1 MLTIEYPSI
10 FKKDYKRAIKRGC
23 NPKNFEK
30 VVQLLQNQQP
40 LPKKY
45 HDHALT
51 DSRMNN
57 PVSGNRLSGQQETA
71 SPDRGNR
78 KNLITRADSYRVHKL
93 LALKCPSVDQ
103 CL

>member
-1 MLTIEYPSI
+1 
-10 FKKDYKRAIKRGC
+10 
-23 NPKNFEK
+23 
-30 VVQLLQNQQP
+30 
-40 LPKKY
+40 
-45 HDHALT
+45 
-51 DSRMNN
+51 MNN

>member
-1 MLTIEYPSI
+1 MYGINNNIYLY
-10 FKKDYKRAIKRGC
+10 C
-23 NPKNFEK
+23 N
-30 VVQLLQNQQP
+30 LL
-40 LPKKY
+40 
-45 HDHALT
+45 H
-51 DSRMNN
+51 MVNN